1 MANPTTLNRPQ
12 PSRAKLVVAC
22 VLAAAVSACGGGGGS
37 GAVPNSNG
45 IAPSAQAAQQCSAT
59 NPHASA
65 ALKTGSLSTEKQ
77 WLRSYF
83 DEAYLWYDEVPVV
96 DAAAASFSNTTD
108 VYTSLGDYFA
118 ALKTPVVTTSGAR
131 KDRFGFIY
139 PTALWNALSQA
150 GETPGYGFEPVFG
163 SPVVNTQ
170 NPNRNIRIAYVEPG
184 TEAFTKAL
192 RRGDQVVTVDGV
204 SADDNTQA
212 GVAVLNAAIFP
223 DTVGVAHNWVF
234 SRAGSANFSVTLTT
248 ANITKVPVLTRSV
261 VTALDGK
268 KVGYLVFNDHLAT
281 AESQLVEAV
290 NYFAAQG
297 IDDLV
302 LDVRYNGGGY
312 LYIASE
318 LAYMI
323 AGPAR
328 IQSRRFELLSYN
340 NKRGA
345 GTTTPFYNTSTG
357 GVSLP
362 TLGLARVYVLAQSS
376 TCSASES
383 IINGLRGVDI
393 DVRLIGGTTCGKPYG
408 FTAKDNCGISYFPIE
423 FKGTNAKGFGDYSDG
438 FVPAGSGETGIAGC
452 TVADDLT
459 RPLGDT
465 AEAMLATAL
474 AYRSTG
480 ACAVVSVG
488 LDQAQSAVRAGAAAG
503 GFMLRGPARE
513 NRLLSAGR

>member
-1 MANPTTLNRPQ
+1 
-12 PSRAKLVVAC
+12 
-22 VLAAAVSACGGGGGS
+22 VLATALSACGGGGGGS
-37 GAVPNSNG
+37 DPVPNSNG
-45 IAPSAQAAQQCSAT
+45 IPPSAQSAQQCSAT
-59 NPHASA
+59 NPYASA
-65 ALKTGSLSTEKQ
+65 ALKTGSLSIEKQ

-96 DAAAASFSNTTD
+96 DATVAAFSNTAD
-108 VYTSLGDYFA
+108 IYTSLDNYFD
-118 ALKTPVVTTSGAR
+118 ALKTPVLTSSSAR
-131 KDRFGFIY
+131 KDKFSFTY
-139 PTALWNALSQA
+139 PTALWDALSQA

-163 SPVVNTQ
+163 SLVVNAQ
-170 NPNRNIRIAYVEPG
+170 NPNRDIRIAYVEPG
-184 TEAFTKAL
+184 TEAATQAL
-192 RRGDQVVTVDGV
+192 QRGDRVVSVDGV
-204 SADDNTQA
+204 SADDNTPA

-223 DTVGVAHNWVF
+223 DTLGVAHNWVF
-234 SRAGSANFSVTLTT
+234 ARAGAANFSVTLTT

-268 KVGYLVFNDHLAT
+268 KVGYMVFNDHLAT
-281 AESQLVEAV
+281 AEAQLAEAV

-323 AGPAR
+323 AGPSR
-328 IQSRRFELLSYN
+328 INGRLFELLSYN

-345 GTTTPFYNTSTG
+345 GTTTPFYDTSTG
-357 GVSLP
+357 NTTLP
-362 TLGLARVYVLAQSS
+362 TLGLARVYVLTQSG

-383 IINGLRGVDI
+383 IINGLRGVDV

-423 FKGTNAKGFGDYSDG
+423 FKGTNAKGFGDYPDG
-438 FVPAGSGETGIAGC
+438 FVPAGPGATGIAGC
-452 TVADDLT
+452 AVADDLNHA
-459 RPLGDT
+459 LGDT
-465 AEAMLATAL
+465 SETMLATAL

-480 ACAVVSVG
+480 SCAVVSVG
-488 LDQAQSAVRAGAAAG
+488 VGQAQSATRAGAATG

-513 NRLLSAGR
+513 NRLLAPGR

>member
-1 MANPTTLNRPQ
+1 L
-12 PSRAKLVVAC
+12 AKLIDPNRLQQPAKIAAL
-22 VLAAAVSACGGGGGS
+22 VLAALLSACGGGGGS
-37 GAVPNSNG
+37 GSVPNSAG
-45 IAPSAQAAQQCSAT
+45 IPPSAQSAQQCSA
-59 NPHASA
+59 PYASA
-65 ALKTGSLSTEKQ
+65 ALKTGSLSVEKQ

-96 DAAAASFSNTTD
+96 DATAAAYSNTAD
-108 VYTSLGDYFA
+108 VYTSLDNYFD
-118 ALKTPVVTTSGAR
+118 ALKTPVLTPSGAR
-131 KDRFGFIY
+131 KDKFGFTY
-139 PTALWNALSQA
+139 PTAAWDALSQSGVA
-150 GETPGYGFEPVFG
+150 AGYGFEPVFG
-163 SPVVNTQ
+163 SLVVNAQ

-184 TEAFTKAL
+184 TEAATKAL
-192 RRGDQVVTVDGV
+192 RRGDRVVTVDGV
-204 SADDNTQA
+204 SADTNTAA
-212 GVAVLNAAIFP
+212 GVAVLNAALFP
-223 DTVGVAHNWVF
+223 DAVGVAHNWVF
-234 SRAGSANFSVTLTT
+234 SRTGAANFSVTLTT
-248 ANITKVPVLTRSV
+248 ANITKVPVLQRSV

-281 AESQLVEAV
+281 AEAQLIEAV
-290 NYFAAQG
+290 NYFNAQA

-328 IQSRRFELLSYN
+328 IQSKLFELLSYN

-345 GTTTPFYNTSTG
+345 GTTTPFYNTSTTS
-357 GVSLP
+357 VSLP
-362 TLGLARVYVLAQSS
+362 TLGLPRVYVLTQSG

-383 IINGLRGVDI
+383 IINGLRGVDV

-423 FKGTNAKGFGDYSDG
+423 FKGTNAKGFGDYPDG
-438 FVPAGSGETGIAGC
+438 FVPAGSGTTGLPGC
-452 TVADDLT
+452 AIADDLNH
-459 RPLGDT
+459 PLGDT
-465 AEAMLATAL
+465 GENMLATAL

-480 ACAVVSVG
+480 ACPVLSVG
-488 LDQAQSAVRAGAAAG
+488 LEQAQSAARAGAPTG

-513 NRLLSAGR
+513 NRLMSAGR